1 MKFKLLKA
9 GGMSFFADFSKV
21 QFPVKVDAKKKKNRV
36 GEVCGCYVTRE
47 EIERIGGVII
57 SEDAIAN
64 AHFYFSIAL
73 GEVEK

>member
-1 MKFKLLKA
+1 MKVKLLKA
-9 GGMSFFADFSKV
+9 GGMANFADFSKV
-21 QFPVKVDAKKKKNRV
+21 KFPVKVDAKKKKNV
-36 GEVCGCYVTRE
+36 MGAICGCYVTRQ
-47 EIERIGGVII
+47 EIESIGAVII